1 MRRDSQRAAWT
12 AFVQGSHLKT
22 NKYGNERGKR
32 YASKY
37 EAEIAMK
44 LWALESRGIITELRE
59 QVSFTLV
66 EGNGKIRPIRYVA
79 DFVYV
84 QDGKRHIVDAKGCKT
99 PVYRLKR
106 KMAVLLHGI
115 EIEEV

>member
-12 AFVQGSHLKT
+12 AHIDGIQPKT

-37 EAEIAMK
+37 EAEIAQK
-44 LWALESRGIITELRE
+44 LGALESHGIITELRE

-79 DFVYV
+79 DFVYL
-84 QDGKRHIVDAKGCKT
+84 QDGKQHIVDAKGCKT
-99 PVYRLKR
+99 AVYRLKR
-106 KMAVLLHGI
+106 KMAALLHGI